1 MPCLEKALGG
11 WPVCLSARVCIERGA
26 QLGEGKMRGVAAFFR
41 GPGLC
46 SPRHPVWDGV
56 STGSQQLLCSLA
68 ADPDLTSQVLPR
80 LLRGTGL
87 RCPVWGQE
95 GFHRLGLV
103 AAPVQGLRD
112 RGVWAHCLVTAG
124 PDWAPLAHGGKQLPH
139 LHAPPSTFAGSP
151 CHPPSLTFHPLPW
164 APVWVEEWGP
174 RSGFLS
180 A

>member
-68 ADPDLTSQVLPR
+68 ADPDLTSQVLPTP
-80 LLRGTGL
+80 LTGDWAAL
-87 RCPVWGQE
+87 S
-95 GFHRLGLV
+95 RLGPGRLS
-103 AAPVQGLRD
+103 PSWLSGGPSPGSQGP
-112 RGVWAHCLVTAG
+112 GCLGTLLSHGG